1 MLAKGDLTSIRK
13 VIREEVEAES
23 ENLQGEI
30 KMSQLRIMSRIGRVE
45 DRLKNIEIKTSKIQK
60 DVKTAVNFLDK
71 EGLKRLKE
79 LKELRNTSTYR
90 QWINNLYK

>member
-71 EGLKRLKE
+71 EE
-79 LKELRNTSTYR
+79 LKTSQR
-90 QWINNLYK
+90 VERIEEHLHLPPMDQ